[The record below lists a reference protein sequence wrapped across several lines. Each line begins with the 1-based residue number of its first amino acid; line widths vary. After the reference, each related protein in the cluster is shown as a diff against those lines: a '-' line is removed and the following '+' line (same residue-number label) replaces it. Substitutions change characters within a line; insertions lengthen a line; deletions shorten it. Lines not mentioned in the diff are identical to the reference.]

1 MIKKNRF
8 LTIGLIGLTLSFS
21 QAYAANKK
29 IKIGWVFAMAN
40 APVVIAQQKGFYKE
54 VGLDA
59 EIISFTSGP
68 IVHQALAAGQLD
80 MAYIGSPP
88 VYHWYSR
95 GLKSKILAKVNYGQA
110 AVVARKDSGINNI
123 KDLKG
128 KKLAG
133 VKKGSGMDVLLRG
146 YVLGEANGLN
156 PDTDLR
162 IVPMP
167 SGNMGPSVESGTV
180 DAAFMWEP
188 FTSQSLLRG
197 NTKVIFDMNEAVP
210 KYPWFVVMSPPE
222 FLKNNSDTVYKA
234 LKAHR
239 MAVDYLNS
247 GPEAGNE
254 IIAQA
259 FNLKDVVD
267 DKGVTHSAIDVVK
280 VARERIG
287 WEWELKEQDLA
298 FVQRLMDWSKDLR
311 FIKRKL
317 TPAELVDVTLAKQ
330 LSDEI
335 PENNIAKGTAF
346 TDASN

>member
-1 MIKKNRF
+1 MKKGIITAAA
-8 LTIGLIGLTLSFS
+8 LCIALGFS
-21 QAYAANKK
+21 NVNAANIK

-40 APVVIAQQKGFYKE
+40 APVVIAQAKGFYKE

-110 AVVARKDSGINNI
+110 AVVARKDSGINSLQ
-123 KDLKG
+123 DLKG

-146 YVLGEANGLN
+146 YVLGEAGKLDPNK
-156 PDTDLR
+156 DLR

-222 FLKNNSDTVYKA
+222 FLEKHPDTVYLA

-239 MAVDYLNS
+239 LAVDYLNS
-247 GPEAGNE
+247 GPDAGNE
-254 IIAQA
+254 EIAKA
-259 FNLKDVVD
+259 FKLKDVVD
-267 DKGVTHSAIDVVK
+267 DKGVTHTALEVVK

-287 WEWELKEQDLA
+287 WESELKENDLA
-298 FVQRLMDWSKDLR
+298 FIQRLMDWSKDLR

-317 TPAELVDVTLAKQ
+317 TPNELVDTTLISSQ
-330 LSDEI
+330 LR
-335 PENNIAKGTAF
+335 
-346 TDASN
+346 AS

>member
-1 MIKKNRF
+1 MRKGI
-8 LTIGLIGLTLSFS
+8 FS
-21 QAYAANKK
+21 IAAISIALCFGSANAANKK

-40 APVVIAQQKGFYKE
+40 APVVIAKEKGFYKE

-95 GLKSKILAKVNYGQA
+95 GLQSQILAKVNYGQA
-110 AVVARKDSGINNI
+110 AVITQKDSGINSI

-146 YVLGEANGLN
+146 YVLGEANGLDPN
-156 PDTDLR
+156 KDLR

-167 SGNMGPSVESGTV
+167 PGNMASSIMSGTV
-180 DAAFMWEP
+180 DAAFTWEP
-188 FTSQSLLRG
+188 FTSQAILRDDM
-197 NTKVIFDMNEAVP
+197 KVVFDMNKAVP
-210 KYPWFVVMSPPE
+210 NYPWYIVMSPPDV
-222 FLKNNSDTVYKA
+222 LKNKSEEVTSA

-247 GPEAGNE
+247 GPDAGNE
-254 IIAQA
+254 AIAKA
-259 FNLKDVVD
+259 FKLKDVVD
-267 DKGVTHSAIDVVK
+267 AQGKTHSALDVVK
-280 VARERIG
+280 LARERIG
-287 WEWELKEQDLA
+287 WESELKTDDLA
-298 FVQRLMDWSKDLR
+298 FIQRLMDWSKDLR

-317 TPAELVDVTLAKQ
+317 TPDELVDGSFMAKANE
-330 LSDEI
+330 SF
-335 PENNIAKGTAF
+335 PKGTAF
-346 TDASN
+346 TDASE

>member
-1 MIKKNRF
+1 MKKGF
-8 LTIGLIGLTLSFS
+8 LSIAAITLTLAFNQS
-21 QAYAANKK
+21 YAENKK

-110 AVVARKDSGINNI
+110 AVVARKDSGINTI

-146 YVLGEANGLN
+146 YVIGEASGLDAEN
-156 PDTDLR
+156 DLR
-162 IVPMP
+162 IIPMP

-188 FTSQSLLRG
+188 FTSQTLLRG
-197 NTKVIFDMNEAVP
+197 NTKVIFDMNKAVP

-222 FLKNNSDTVYKA
+222 FLKNNPDTVYKA

-239 MAVDYLNS
+239 LAVNYLNS
-247 GPEAGNE
+247 SPDAGNE
-254 IIAQA
+254 AIATA
-259 FNLKDVVD
+259 FKLENVID
-267 DKGVTHSAIDVVK
+267 DKGVTHSPIDVVK
-280 VARERIG
+280 LARERIG
-287 WEWELKEQDLA
+287 WEWELKQDDLA
-298 FVQRLMDWSKDLR
+298 FMQRLMDWSKDLR

-317 TPAELVDVTLAKQ
+317 KPDELVDTTLAQK
-330 LSDEI
+330 LNDEF
-335 PENNIAKGTAF
+335 PKGTAF
-346 TDASN
+346 TDASD

>member
-1 MIKKNRF
+1 MKKT
-8 LTIGLIGLTLSFS
+8 LISTALIGLSLTLT
-21 QAYAANKK
+21 QAFAANEK

-40 APVVIAQQKGFYKE
+40 APVVIAQEKGFYRE

-110 AVVARKDSGINNI
+110 AVVTRKDSGINNI

-146 YVLGEANGLN
+146 YVIGEASGLD
-156 PDTDLR
+156 PKKDLR

-197 NTKVIFDMNEAVP
+197 NTKVIFDMNKAVP

-222 FLKNNSDTVYKA
+222 FLKKNPDTVYKA

-239 MAVDYLNS
+239 LAVDYLNS
-247 GPEAGNE
+247 APDAGNE
-254 IIAQA
+254 TIAKA
-259 FNLKDVVD
+259 FKLKDVVD
-267 DKGVTHSAIDVVK
+267 ENGVTHSAMEVVK
-280 VARERIG
+280 VARQRIG
-287 WEWELKEQDLA
+287 WEWELQENDLA
-298 FVQRLMDWSKDLR
+298 FIQRLMDWSKDLR
-311 FIKRKL
+311 FIKRNL
-317 TPAELVDVTLAKQ
+317 SPTELVDVTLINK
-330 LSDEI
+330 LNDEF
-335 PENNIAKGTAF
+335 PSGTAF
-346 TDASN
+346 TSVTD

>member
-1 MIKKNRF
+1 MKKRLVTVSLF
-8 LTIGLIGLTLSFS
+8 VLAAYIGTA
-21 QAYAANKK
+21 QAANQK

-40 APVVIAQQKGFYKE
+40 APVVIAQEKGFYKE

-110 AVVARKDSGINNI
+110 AVVTRKDSGIDSI

-146 YVLGEANGLN
+146 YVLGEASGL
-156 PDTDLR
+156 DSQKDLR
-162 IVPMP
+162 IIPMP

-197 NTKVIFDMNEAVP
+197 ETKVIFDMNEAVP

-222 FLKNNSDTVYKA
+222 FLQKNSDTVYKA

-247 GPEAGNE
+247 GPDAGNDA
-254 IIAQA
+254 IAKA
-259 FNLKDVVD
+259 FKLKDITD
-267 DKGVTHSAIDVVK
+267 DKGVKHSAFDVVK
-280 VARERIG
+280 KARERIG
-287 WEWELKEQDLA
+287 WEWELKQQDMA
-298 FVQRLMDWSKDLR
+298 FIQRLMDWSKDLR

-317 TPAELVDVTLAKQ
+317 TPDELVDVTLVQKLNKEFPA
-330 LSDEI
+330 
-335 PENNIAKGTAF
+335 GTAF
-346 TDASN
+346 TDASD

>member
-1 MIKKNRF
+1 MKK
-8 LTIGLIGLTLSFS
+8 GLFTAAALCIAFSFTLNSGS
-21 QAYAANKK
+21 ANAANKK

-40 APVVIAQQKGFYKE
+40 APVVIAQAKGFYKE

-110 AVVARKDSGINNI
+110 AVVARKDSGIS
-123 KDLKG
+123 KLQDLKG

-146 YVLGEANGLN
+146 YVLGEAAGMD
-156 PDTDLR
+156 PRKDLR

-188 FTSQSLLRG
+188 FTSQSLLPV
-197 NTKVIFDMNEAVP
+197 TP
-210 KYPWFVVMSPPE
+210 KL
-222 FLKNNSDTVYKA
+222 FLT
-234 LKAHR
+234 
-239 MAVDYLNS
+239 
-247 GPEAGNE
+247 
-254 IIAQA
+254 
-259 FNLKDVVD
+259 
-267 DKGVTHSAIDVVK
+267 
-280 VARERIG
+280 
-287 WEWELKEQDLA
+287 
-298 FVQRLMDWSKDLR
+298 
-311 FIKRKL
+311 
-317 TPAELVDVTLAKQ
+317 
-330 LSDEI
+330 
-335 PENNIAKGTAF
+335 
-346 TDASN
+346 